1 MNDHAPEIKVEVK
14 NVTKCFTA
22 DETRESLALQ
32 DVSFNVHTNEL
43 LAIVGRSGCG
53 KSTLLNIVAGLLTP
67 SEGDVLINN
76 QRIQGPGSDRGMVFQ
91 HSGLFP
97 WLTAIE
103 NIEFGP
109 RNRGMPK
116 PERRALAQEL
126 IDLVR
131 LQGFEDK
138 YPRAL
143 SGGMQQRVAI
153 ARAMAMD
160 PVILLMDEPFG
171 ALDQLT
177 REDMQRELL
186 RIWETRK
193 KTILFVTHAILEA
206 IYLSDRVLVFNP
218 KPGFVKKE
226 FIIDLPRPRQKSSQQ
241 FMRYYEE
248 IYEAIG

>member
-1 MNDHAPEIKVEVK
+1 MTAHNSAIKVVVTR
-14 NVTKCFTA
+14 VTKRFLGENP
-22 DETRESLALQ
+22 DVGLALQ
-32 DVSFNVHTNEL
+32 NVSFSVHTNEF

-53 KSTLLNIVAGLLTP
+53 KSTMLNIVAGLLSPTDG
-67 SEGDVLINN
+67 EILING
-76 QRIQGPGSDRGMVFQ
+76 RPIHGPGLDRGMVFQ

-109 RNRGMPK
+109 RNMGMPK
-116 PERRALAQEL
+116 PERRTLAQEL

-131 LQGFEDK
+131 LKGFENK
-138 YPRAL
+138 YPREL

-153 ARAMAMD
+153 ARSMAMD
-160 PVILLMDEPFG
+160 PEILLMDEPFG

-186 RIWETRK
+186 RIWDTRK
-193 KTILFVTHAILEA
+193 KTVIFVTHAILEA
-206 IYLSDRVLVFNP
+206 IYLSDRVIVFNP
-218 KPGFVKKE
+218 KPGFVRKE
-226 FIIDLPRPRQKSSQQ
+226 FIINLPRPRQKSSPQ